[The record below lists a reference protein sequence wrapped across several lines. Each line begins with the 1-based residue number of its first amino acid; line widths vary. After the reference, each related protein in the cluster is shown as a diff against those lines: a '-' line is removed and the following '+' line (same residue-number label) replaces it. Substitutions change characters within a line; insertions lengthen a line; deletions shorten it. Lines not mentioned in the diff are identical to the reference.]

1 MNKSGK
7 QQRKVYVYTKN
18 LELLL
23 TFVSTASA
31 ARELNLSQGN
41 IVLCCQGVLKSYKGM
56 YFSYTPLLT
65 NEDVEKL
72 YEEGEEKR
80 KKRGMQMNLIVSK
93 YRKNNKEKA
102 NAISLRY
109 FYKHRDKMLAYQKER
124 YYLKKYGMTELEFKR
139 IKYEKL
145 QDN

>member
-23 TFVSTASA
+23 TFVSTAEC

-65 NEDVEKL
+65 NEDVEGLHKQ
-72 YEEGEEKR
+72 GEDKR
-80 KKRGMQMNLIVSK
+80 DKRDSQVIQAISK
-93 YRKNNKEKA
+93 YRGKNKERL
-102 NAISLRY
+102 NQNSLNYYYRH
-109 FYKHRDKMLAYQKER
+109 KEKVLPYQKER
-124 YYLKKYGMTELEFKR
+124 YYLKKYGMTELEYKR
-139 IKYEKL
+139 IKNERT

>member
-1 MNKSGK
+1 MNKNGK
-7 QQRKVYVYTKN
+7 QQRKVYVYTKDLN
-18 LELLL
+18 LI
-23 TFVSTASA
+23 TTYPSTASA

-65 NEDVEKL
+65 NEDVKKL

-80 KKRGMQMNLIVSK
+80 KIRGMQMNLIVSK
-93 YRKNNKEKA
+93 YRKNNKETT

-109 FYKHRDKMLAYQKER
+109 YYNHRDKMLAYQKER
-124 YYLKKYGMTELEFKR
+124 YYLKKYGMTELDYKR
-139 IKYEKL
+139 IKNERT
-145 QDN
+145 QDQ

>member
-23 TFVSTASA
+23 TFPSTAEC

-41 IVLCCQGVLKSYKGM
+41 IVLCCQGVLKLYKDM

-65 NEDVEKL
+65 NEDVEAL
-72 YEEGEEKR
+72 YKQGEEKR
-80 KKRGMQMNLIVSK
+80 KKRSMQMNLITSK
-93 YRKNNKEKA
+93 YRKNNKEKT

-109 FYKHRDKMLAYQKER
+109 YYNHKDQVLAYQKE
-124 YYLKKYGMTELEFKR
+124 YYKRKKNEG
-139 IKYEKL
+139 KL
-145 QDN
+145 

>member
-23 TFVSTASA
+23 TFPSTAEC

-65 NEDVEKL
+65 NEDVEALHKQ
-72 YEEGEEKR
+72 GEDKR
-80 KKRGMQMNLIVSK
+80 KKRAMQMNLIVSK
-93 YRKNNKEKA
+93 YRKNNQEKT

-109 FYKHRDKMLAYQKER
+109 YYRNREKALAYQKER
-124 YYLKKYGMTELEFKR
+124 YYLKKYGMTELDYKR
-139 IKYEKL
+139 IKNERT

>member
-23 TFVSTASA
+23 TFVSTAEA

-41 IVLCCQGVLKSYKGM
+41 IVLCCQGVLKHYKDM

-65 NEDVEKL
+65 NEDVEAL
-72 YEEGEEKR
+72 YKQGEEKR
-80 KKRGMQMNLIVSK
+80 KIRSKQMNLITSK

-109 FYKHRDKMLAYQKER
+109 YYNHKEKVLAYQKE
-124 YYLKKYGMTELEFKR
+124 YYQRKKNEGKV
-139 IKYEKL
+139 
-145 QDN
+145 